1 MIRVLCCGNPDR
13 GDDGAGPAVARHLA
27 GLGIAAEVL
36 EPLEMMDAW
45 DDSAGVIVVDA
56 VVTGAAPGTVHVFD
70 LGEGRPAPAAAFST
84 HGFGLGEAFELARVL
99 GRLPRRIRM
108 YGIEAGGFDLGA
120 GLSREVARAT
130 EAVARRIAAVI
141 T

>member
-1 MIRVLCCGNPDR
+1 MLRVLCCGNPDR

-27 GLGIAAEVL
+27 GLGIDAEVL
-36 EPLEMMDAW
+36 EPFDLIDAW
-45 DDSAGVIVVDA
+45 DGSAGVIVVDA
-56 VVTGAAPGTVHVFD
+56 VVTGAAPGTVHELD
-70 LGEGRPAPAAAFST
+70 WGEGRPAPPAAFST
-84 HGFGLGEAFELARVL
+84 HGFGLGEVFELARVL
-99 GRLPRRIRM
+99 GRLPARIRM

-120 GLSREVARAT
+120 GLSGEVARAT